1 MNLQYKIV
9 QMFSLDD
16 LLAFGKS
23 FGSKVSSDIS
33 DSGFGAL
40 KSDFYSGDQIDFLVG
55 VDPGFFIE
63 EKSSTS
69 PSTQISALLKNAGI
83 DKTPIKIVDNDPVF
97 GFVASLTKLEANAL
111 SNIKG
116 VTSFDLVS
124 ISNVS
129 SSSVLANVGTTEVVS
144 AAITATSDINFDS
157 SSNVSSSSVLANV
170 GTKEVVSAA
179 IAATSDIN
187 LDSSVVDVSFAN
199 EIATLT
205 NDVVYGVENSTSSL
219 ALESNKWEVYLPQY
233 WVGDEVVGDLDTVTG
248 FAQEDFIIQG
258 ATDVYNNGKAVS
270 GDDLPYGV
278 KAVWGGKDVTDL
290 NEDGISDYDADGLAV
305 VGEGKDYTG
314 YYAFVIDSGV
324 LKLANNDLNYSEEFD
339 PTDVAGS
346 NAAKAW
352 SKSFVNGA
360 DAFTDTNGHGTH
372 VAGTI
377 AAKANGKG
385 VVGVAPGATIVS
397 LKVFGSGGASFATIT
412 NAVNYAVGVITDNN
426 LDKSKCVIN
435 MSLGGGFNAGL
446 ESAIQTAA
454 DAGIIFA
461 VAAGNSSKDVDKVS
475 PAAAGDNANVYTVS
489 AVDNKYKMASWSNYD
504 SIEGAGSD
512 DCDVA
517 GPGVAVKSYYKNG
530 SISFLSGT
538 SMAAPAVA
546 GLLLAG
552 DGEIKKGP
560 MVIANSK
567 GWSDPF
573 ALQKGQIA
581 EDTPGNGGN
590 DEDDQD
596 GKNPGKEP
604 GEDGDP
610 AVLDF
615 NGLINN
621 DGSVKED
628 TFLYKA
634 YGSFDGVNGTYAL
647 TTGQGSIAQDQ
658 LETVLGVE
666 AGKLDE
672 KIEQA
677 SEDKVGINFA
687 PVIPIVDK
695 AAIDVTEGSGA
706 NAKSYAN
713 VGDKITFQYSF
724 ASNDYS
730 PYNDYAFFTLSD
742 NTYSLASLGG
752 AANGGGV
759 PDNGSQNGTAEIV
772 LQASDLY
779 KKGTLDNA
787 TNKYDFVKIG
797 EGDTGGFFNFS
808 VGVVDAIDTC
818 VTTSLLV
825 KELTVLGK
833 DEEPQDEPEK
843 EIEKGTPLDY
853 VKWGTNEDLDG
864 LGDVLMTGS
873 EEAKNLKFSM
883 STGAQKYSASEA
895 PILQGIMEFNLGLN
909 SNILDSDLDG
919 TTTAIDATEGSAIQV
934 EGYGEIGGTVSFGYV
949 FSTDDYAPYKD
960 FSWYSVNGKVQKIA
974 KVADDCPNFGSTG
987 GTINYVLTEEDFAE
1001 GKNSGNVSLNIGVMD
1016 VKDWCVTSSL
1026 DVFNIVIDGVGDAKE
1041 AEKVPTKDD
1050 ITDENGDLKP
1060 VEFKAYGSTGDG
1072 TIADISGVNTY
1083 KIDNKSGSLSQG
1095 MIEYELG
1102 LDSGTLDGN
1111 LNNTKPSI
1119 NATEGSYL
1127 KAKGVASVGDSIMF
1141 NYKFITNDYTPFND
1155 FSYYSIN
1162 GKAYKLTALGLD
1174 FNLETDAPDQAMK
1187 EGSAS
1192 YTFTSNDFNGNEIG
1206 NYTLGIGV
1214 MDALDTAVDTELEL
1228 SGFQFVQ
1235 SKDDG
1240 GGAEEIS
1247 DKLDA
1252 LIKYGKVGG
1261 NAQGSKET
1269 GFKLTNGGCGG
1280 ATEQSELEAGLSLNL
1295 GSLDKQMAGWGTDL
1309 NGKTGWTKNATN
1321 ATEGSGLWATGTAKV
1336 GDVASFDFAFD
1347 TNDYTPYAD
1356 YAFYGIATK
1365 AAGAEAGVQYTNKS
1379 LTSLAAIGQNVQNY
1393 NKDSQKSEK
1402 FKTVEYTFKDGDF
1415 GANQTEGSYKFSFGV
1430 VDVKDTCVLS
1440 TLYVKGFQ
1448 VTNQGENKGS
1458 GGFNVNGFG
1467 VDGISSASDEDINPD
1482 IEEFG
1487 NTFFDLN
1494 SEMATMSTGDGALSQ
1509 IFLEDA
1515 LGLKTGVLDN
1525 IAGNST
1531 EGSACKGSVEAAVGD
1546 VVSFKYNMWTND
1558 YIPYQDFAFY
1568 TINGNA
1574 KKIAEVGVDLDSFD
1588 STTGI
1593 VNYLLTADD
1602 FKSGAESGFVDITIG
1617 IMDVK
1622 DSSVDSY
1629 LEVSDFYVGSDS
1641 NETELASMGI
1651 AAGSALT
1658 QLVDASGNFVKFT
1671 FNGQVVG
1678 DDYTDTWNVAAAK
1691 DIGNGFNVVL
1701 KGDNAKSGYY
1711 KFVTTDVEGTALTQ
1725 GDWVTESEAV
1735 SKGYESEVGI
1745 DLNDNGLIENAASAA
1760 AASQLNIYNTGVG
1773 ALTLKQLDGAGGL
1786 IDIAEKDD
1794 LFSVVVSNEA
1804 NPDMA
1809 MFSGGK
1815 VNNILVKG
1823 EGDNAGQW
1831 QSWQAETDLS
1841 TGVGNIG
1848 QEVDVSKTGA
1858 DWKTT
1863 AEAVTAGFEV
1873 KYKYD
1878 LNGNGLLE
1886 GGENYEL
1893 AGENGQS
1900 FILKNEKGIVY
1911 NDASSPNWNATNAF
1925 KIGPESSANA
1935 GGFKILLT
1943 GQGDYVNLYQVAEAN
1958 EFGVFTQEFGDW
1970 KTGAELAAAGF
1981 ETLFNENL
1989 DGLSAYVAVEDKG
2002 NVTLAKDA
2010 LGFYAVTS
2018 TTLGDYLALTFDGV
2032 AISDNT
2038 YLDWDLIAA
2047 EENGLLWKNLSSD
2060 KLIEWKVDNE
2070 FNLVSYEL
2078 SDLGSA
2084 SFKSAETT
2092 YGVDGNGDGITG
2104 TGFAN
2109 LESEGNLFAAVN
2121 ENGEVA
2127 VDNSLVKFNGSNVNV
2142 NQFAG
2147 WQYKAAES
2155 LDPNSN
2161 GVADYILWYNSSQ
2174 KTAAVWE
2181 LDSSQQYV
2189 DVQSFSANS
2198 DLLELED
2205 TFSVDLTG
2213 DAIAG
2218 TSTVNQLSDTVS
2230 VALKQIGSGGL
2241 FIDTAAASDIELTN
2255 SQGLSIDTAGL
2266 LALGWTAIYAD
2277 DFAGKN
2283 KLIWANEESGEMA
2296 AWNYNADWSS
2306 YVDYDAFD
2314 VNSVEANSLEAVATE
2329 DINGDGYKGTFYN
2342 TIEAKGVTE
2351 LVKDQSEQVY
2361 IKKDG
2366 IYNAVFGPD
2375 GSHLK
2380 ANQFTGWSL
2389 LGTEVVDGLNQLVF
2403 EFDSTGDLS
2412 VWTLDNTYTYTNSSV
2427 VTSDSDEYGIQEANF
2442 YQDLDQNAAVGASG
2456 LAIASSTGNTVVESQ
2471 GSVDLVYDSENKVFA
2486 KTESNLTEVQ
2496 IAGSAVKSDQ
2506 FDGWSLVG
2514 AETFSDG
2521 SNKVIWES
2529 ESNGDLSV
2537 WTVDSNWN
2545 YTSSIVAD
2553 KNKAYFANVEQNLQQ
2568 DVDEDGLIG
2577 SLKTTIEEGG
2587 GTALVKDDFTK
2598 LFAFSNGVYTAI
2610 TDSNGD
2616 SVGSKEFEGWSLK
2629 AAENVGGVNKILW
2642 KEDQTKGV
2650 YSIWS
2655 LDKNWSFTGFE
2666 LAGVN
2671 DFASLETD
2679 FVKDLNGNGVLGQ

>member
-1 MNLQYKIV
+1 
-9 QMFSLDD
+9 MFSLDD

-23 FGSKVSSDIS
+23 FGEKVSSEIS

-40 KSDFYSGDQIDFLVG
+40 KSDFYSGDQINFLVG
-55 VDPGFFIE
+55 VDPGLFAE

-83 DKTPIKIVDNDPVF
+83 DKTPIKIVDNDQGF

-111 SNIKG
+111 SNVKG
-116 VTSFDLVS
+116 VTSFD
-124 ISNVS
+124 I
-129 SSSVLANVGTTEVVS
+129 AS
-144 AAITATSDINFDS
+144 ASITAS
-157 SSNVSSSSVLANV
+157 
-170 GTKEVVSAA
+170 
-179 IAATSDIN
+179 SDIN

-219 ALESNKWEVYLPQY
+219 ALESNKWEVYLPKY

-290 NEDGISDYDADGLAV
+290 DGDGNSDYDVDGVAV
-305 VGEGKDYTG
+305 AGGKDYTG

-339 PTDVAGS
+339 PNDKEGS
-346 NAAKAW
+346 DALKAW

-360 DAFTDTNGHGTH
+360 GAFVDTNGHGTH

-397 LKVFGSGGASFATIT
+397 LKVFGSGGASFTTIE
-412 NAVNYAVGVITDNN
+412 NAVKYAGDVIKDND

-435 MSLGGGFNAGL
+435 MSLGGGFNASLENTIQGL
-446 ESAIQTAA
+446 A
-454 DAGIIFA
+454 DEGIIFA
-461 VAAGNSSKDVDKVS
+461 VAAGNSSKDVDGVS
-475 PAAAGDNANVYTVS
+475 PAAAGDNDNVYTVS

-504 SIEGAGSD
+504 SIEGTGSD

-530 SISFLSGT
+530 SLSFLSGT

-552 DGEIKKGP
+552 DGKIKKGP
-560 MVIANSK
+560 MVIANGK

-573 ALQKGQIA
+573 ALQNDQLVD
-581 EDTPGNGGN
+581 DTPGNTP
-590 DEDDQD
+590 DKPEEDQD
-596 GKNPGKEP
+596 GKNPGKTP
-604 GEDGDP
+604 GNDGDP

-615 NGLINN
+615 NGLIND

-772 LQASDLY
+772 LTAADLY
-779 KKGTLDNA
+779 KKGDDWSA

-797 EGDTGGFFNFS
+797 ENDTGGFFNFS

-833 DEEPQDEPEK
+833 DEKQEEVPDAL
-843 EIEKGTPLDY
+843 IEKGTELDY
-853 VKWGTNEDLDG
+853 VKFGTNTTVG
-864 LGDVLMTGS
+864 LGDVLESGTDD
-873 EEAKNLKFSM
+873 ANNLKFSM
-883 STGAQKYSASEA
+883 STGAKKYSANGA

-919 TTTAIDATEGSAIQV
+919 TTSAIDATEGSAIQV
-934 EGYGEIGGTVSFGYV
+934 KGYGEVGSTVSFGYV

-974 KVADDCPNFGSTG
+974 KVADDCPNFGSVG
-987 GTINYVLTEEDFAE
+987 GTIEYLLTEEDFAE
-1001 GKNSGNVSLNIGVMD
+1001 GKTNGNVELNIGVMD

-1041 AEKVPTKDD
+1041 EKAPPKQ
-1050 ITDENGDLKP
+1050 EDLLGSDGKPKP
-1060 VEFKAYGSTGDG
+1060 VEFMAYGSSGG
-1072 TIADISGVNTY
+1072 SAGIIADISASSNGTY
-1083 KIDNKSGSLSQG
+1083 TIDNTMGSFSQG
-1095 MIEYELG
+1095 TIEYNLG
-1102 LDSGTLDGN
+1102 LDSGVLDGN
-1111 LNNTKPSI
+1111 LSNTKPGI
-1119 NATEGSYL
+1119 DATEGSYL
-1127 KAKGVASVGDSIMF
+1127 KAEGVASVGDQISF
-1141 NYKFITNDYTPFND
+1141 NYKFMTNDYDPFSD
-1155 FSYYSIN
+1155 FAYYSVN
-1162 GKAYKLTALGLD
+1162 GKAYKVASLGLD
-1174 FNLETDAPDQAMK
+1174 FSGTTDTEDGPYTGIGAAGLS
-1187 EGSAS
+1187 EGTST
-1192 YTFTSNDFNGNEIG
+1192 YTFSSNDFNGASFG

-1214 MDALDTAVDTELEL
+1214 MDALDTGVDSSLEL
-1228 SGFQFVQ
+1228 SGFTYTQ
-1235 SKDDG
+1235 STSDNNTAETIDDK
-1240 GGAEEIS
+1240 IS
-1247 DKLDA
+1247 A

-1280 ATEQSELEAGLSLNL
+1280 ATQQSELEAGLSLNL

-1309 NGKTGWTKNATN
+1309 NGNTNWTKKATN

-1356 YAFYGIATK
+1356 YAFYGLSTK
-1365 AAGAEAGVQYTNKS
+1365 AAGAGAGVQYTNKN
-1379 LTSLAAIGQNVQNY
+1379 LTSLAAIGQNVNNY
-1393 NKDSQKSEK
+1393 NKDSKKADK

-1415 GANQTEGSYKFSFGV
+1415 GANETEGSYKFSFGV

-1448 VTNQGENKGS
+1448 VTQSGEQKGS

-1494 SEMATMSTGDGALSQ
+1494 SQMATMSTGDGALSQ

-1525 IAGNST
+1525 VAGNST
-1531 EGSACKGSVEAAVGD
+1531 EGSACKGSVEAAIGD
-1546 VVSFKYNMWTND
+1546 VISFKYNMWTND

-1568 TINGNA
+1568 TVNGNA
-1574 KKIAEVGVDLDSFD
+1574 KKIAEVGVDLDSFE
-1588 STTGI
+1588 SKTGI
-1593 VNYLLTADD
+1593 VNYVLTADD
-1602 FKSGAESGFVDITIG
+1602 FKSGAESGFVDITVG

-1641 NETELASMGI
+1641 NETELASTGI

-1658 QLVDASGNFVKFT
+1658 QLVDANGNFVKFT
-1671 FNGQVVG
+1671 LNGQVVG
-1678 DDYTDTWNVAAAK
+1678 DEYTDTWNVAAAK
-1691 DIGNGFNVVL
+1691 DFGNGFNVVL
-1701 KGDNAKSGYY
+1701 KGENSKSGNY

-1735 SKGYESEVGI
+1735 SLGYEFEVGI

-1760 AASQLNIYNTGVG
+1760 SASQLNIYNTGVG

-1786 IDIAEKDD
+1786 KNIAEEDD

-1815 VNNILVKG
+1815 INNILVKG
-1823 EGDNAGQW
+1823 EGDNAGKW

-1848 QEVDVSKTGA
+1848 QEVDVSKTGT

-1863 AEAVTAGFEV
+1863 ADAVTAGFEV

-1911 NDASSPNWNATNAF
+1911 NDNSSPDWNATVAAATSN
-1925 KIGPESSANA
+1925 
-1935 GGFKILLT
+1935 GFQILLE
-1943 GQGDYVNLYQVAEAN
+1943 GQAPNYTNLYQVAEAN
-1958 EFGVFTQEFGDW
+1958 EYGVFTKEFGDW

-1981 ETLFNENL
+1981 ETVFNKDL
-1989 DGLSAYVAVEDKG
+1989 DGVAAYVTVENKG
-2002 NVTLAKDA
+2002 KVTLAKDA
-2010 LGFYAVTS
+2010 SGFYSVTSNDISGNLALGF
-2018 TTLGDYLALTFDGV
+2018 GE
-2032 AISDNT
+2032 NT
-2038 YLDWDLIAA
+2038 YQDWNLIAA
-2047 EENGLLWKNLSSD
+2047 EESGLLWKSLSSD
-2060 KLIEWKVDNE
+2060 TLSEWKVDSE

-2078 SDLGSA
+2078 SELGSA
-2084 SFKSAETT
+2084 SFKLAETT
-2092 YGVDGNGDGITG
+2092 YQVDGNGDGITG
-2104 TGFAN
+2104 TGFGVI
-2109 LESEGNLFAAVN
+2109 ESIGTKNAKVN
-2121 ENGEVA
+2121 ENGEIA
-2127 VDNSLVKFNGSNVNV
+2127 IDDFLVKFNGSTVTAD
-2142 NQFAG
+2142 QFAN
-2147 WQYKAAES
+2147 WQYKAADN
-2155 LDPNSN
+2155 LDFE
-2161 GVADYILWYNSSQ
+2161 GVTADYLLWYNSSIQ
-2174 KTAAVWE
+2174 SASVWQ
-2181 LDSSQQYV
+2181 LDAGHEYV
-2189 DVQSFSANS
+2189 GSEVFADKA
-2198 DLLELED
+2198 DLLQIED
-2205 TFSVDLTG
+2205 MFKVDLTG
-2213 DAIAG
+2213 DSILG
-2218 TSTVNQLSDTVS
+2218 SSDINLLSTGKNQFE
-2230 VALKQIGSGGL
+2230 LKQKGEGGL
-2241 FIDTAAASDIELTN
+2241 FIDTDVTGGVTDIELT
-2255 SQGLSIDTAGL
+2255 GPDGGSIDTSAL
-2266 LALGWTAIYAD
+2266 LAAGWTATYSD
-2277 DFAGKN
+2277 DFAGQN
-2283 KLIWANEESGEMA
+2283 KLIWTNVNSGQMV
-2296 AWNYNADWSS
+2296 AWNYNSNWSS
-2306 YVDYDAFD
+2306 FVDYDLFGI
-2314 VNSVEANSLEAVATE
+2314 NSLEANSLEAIAGN
-2329 DINGDGYKGTFYN
+2329 DINNDGYKGVFYN
-2342 TIEAKGVTE
+2342 TIEAKGVSS
-2351 LVKDQSEQVY
+2351 LYKDQAEQVY

-2366 IYNAVFGPD
+2366 SYNAVFGPG
-2375 GSHLK
+2375 GSQLK

-2389 LGTEVVDGLNQLVF
+2389 LGTEIVDGVNQLVF
-2403 EFDSTGDLS
+2403 ELDSTGDLS
-2412 VWTLDNTYTYTNSSV
+2412 VWTLDNTYNYVSYSNVASG
-2427 VTSDSDEYGIQEANF
+2427 SDEYGIQEANF

-2471 GSVDLVYDSENKVFA
+2471 GSVDLVYDSGNKVFA
-2486 KTESNLTEVQ
+2486 KIDSNLTEVKLG
-2496 IAGSAVKSDQ
+2496 GSAVTSDQ

-2537 WTVDSNWN
+2537 WTAIQS
-2545 YTSSIVAD
+2545 VAHSRSQAGEVNRPGAD
-2553 KNKAYFANVEQNLQQ
+2553 DGHGCIGGRRWAERTGPLCLPFRIPLLANTHCTFVW
-2568 DVDEDGLIG
+2568 
-2577 SLKTTIEEGG
+2577 
-2587 GTALVKDDFTK
+2587 F
-2598 LFAFSNGVYTAI
+2598 GVPR
-2610 TDSNGD
+2610 
-2616 SVGSKEFEGWSLK
+2616 VW
-2629 AAENVGGVNKILW
+2629 V
-2642 KEDQTKGV
+2642 
-2650 YSIWS
+2650 
-2655 LDKNWSFTGFE
+2655 
-2666 LAGVN
+2666 
-2671 DFASLETD
+2671 
-2679 FVKDLNGNGVLGQ
+2679 